1 MKLHSIILF
10 VVFTFVFPFLACV
23 TPQRAQVDHF
33 FYQGLLSESNE
44 EKIEYFENALASDNE
59 FIRRA
64 AADQLAMMMAGN
76 VELSD
81 KTIERMKREA
91 YGWWATALNVTSR
104 EHALSFFLSI
114 ESNSDSFNMARL
126 YALRECEKKGIEFSP
141 GEKAAIEAHHAVFQ
155 TRYADALAAFKGF
168 QANNAWPAEM
178 PPIFL
183 EYPNLINDLGRTL
196 LFAPANREGV
206 TLLNR
211 WESNLSDQED
221 DIRFRIVFY
230 AARNARRAS
239 LNAQAITLFE
249 KALTLAPDY
258 EQQDA
263 CIWYILDAVMTGSS
277 SDFIERLR
285 RHVPNWHNGNSYYA
299 LMERFLVKLVTGSE
313 WRNVINTFDVL
324 KDSNSSS
331 KGGFAWLIARFIEE
345 RMLNAEDRRLAARAI
360 GAETATAQAY
370 YQIAYNAG
378 ENLLMPSLYYR
389 MKSGVALGLPLLVL
403 PEEDTVPDAESAP
416 SNALA
421 FLLGF
426 FENNAA
432 GFATPFIR
440 AMERSLSPDELRAV
454 SQALSN
460 AGMHPLSMRLITLYL
475 YREGF
480 VKERRDLELMY
491 PRPFREIIEENA
503 ERFDITP
510 YMLYGLIRTESAFQT
525 AVVSHAGAGGL
536 AQLMPATARAQAIR
550 IRDAGGPNFFGPDDE
565 IDRSDPYA
573 NVYIGSYYLNYQRGS
588 FGDMVLAIMAYNGGH
603 FRVRRWRAA
612 STLPIDLLVETVPIY
627 ETRDYGRRV
636 PAIGQIYKE
645 LYYND

>member
-1 MKLHSIILF
+1 MKLHKIVYPALF
-10 VVFTFVFPFLACV
+10 AFALISLTCV
-23 TPQRAQVDHF
+23 TPQRANVDHL
-33 FYQGLLSESNE
+33 FYLGLLSESNE
-44 EKIEYFENALASDNE
+44 EKIEYFENALFSDNE

-64 AADQLAMMMAGN
+64 ASDQLAMMMAGD

-91 YGWWATALNVTSR
+91 YGWWASALNITSR

-114 ESNSDSFNMARL
+114 ESNSDSFNMARR
-126 YALRECEKKGIEFSP
+126 YALRECERKGIEFTP
-141 GEKAAIEAHHAVFQ
+141 GEIAAIEAHHAVYQ
-155 TRYADALAAFKGF
+155 TRYADALAAFRGF
-168 QANNAWPAEM
+168 QTNDTWPAQM
-178 PPIFL
+178 PQVFL

-196 LFAPANREGV
+196 LFAPANREGH
-206 TLLNR
+206 TLLTR
-211 WESNLSDQED
+211 WEATLSRQED
-221 DIRFRIVFY
+221 DLRFRIIFY

-239 LNAQAITLFE
+239 LNTQAITLFE
-249 KALTLAPDY
+249 RALALAPDY

-285 RHVPNWHNGNSYYA
+285 RYVPSWHNGNSYYA
-299 LMERFLVKLVTGSE
+299 LMERFLVKLVTAGE

-331 KGGFAWLIARFIEE
+331 RGGFAWLIARFIEE

-360 GAETATAQAY
+360 GAETATAQAF

-389 MKSGVALGLPLLVL
+389 MKSGVALGLPLLIL
-403 PEEDTVPDAESAP
+403 PEDETVPDTESAP

-432 GFATPFIR
+432 SFATPFIR
-440 AMERSLSPDELRAV
+440 AMERSLSSDELRAV

-460 AGMHPLSMRLITLYL
+460 AEIHPLSMRLISLYV

-491 PRPFREIIEENA
+491 PRPFREIIEGNA

-510 YMLYGLIRTESAFQT
+510 YLLYGLIRTESAFQT
-525 AVVSHAGAGGL
+525 AVISHAGAGGL

-550 IRDAGGPNFFGPDDE
+550 IRDTGGPNFFGPDDE
-565 IDRSDPYA
+565 VDRSDPYT

-612 STLPIDLLVETVPIY
+612 SALPIDLLVETVPIY

-636 PAIGQIYKE
+636 PAVGQIYRE